1 MEVQAYGNQRMSNWP
16 EPELK
21 DDLVCAIY
29 KFASGAV
36 VKVAATWAAT
46 CQLAGM
52 EMCYNLSL
60 FGSKA
65 SIVRDR
71 IARGETGGEFEPLS
85 FDRISGHPYDGEVD
99 AFLDAIIEDKQP
111 VIDARDGGNT
121 SIGVLAA
128 MEALHQGKPVKIE
141 TR

>member
-1 MEVQAYGNQRMSNWP
+1 
-16 EPELK
+16 
-21 DDLVCAIY
+21 
-29 KFASGAV
+29 
-36 VKVAATWAAT
+36 
-46 CQLAGM
+46 M

-71 IARGETGGEFEPLS
+71 IARLETQGQFEPLT
-85 FDRISGHPYDGEVD
+85 FDRISGHPYTPEVD
-99 AFLDAIIEDKQP
+99 TFIEAIIEDKPP

-121 SIGVLAA
+121 SIAILSA
-128 MEALHQGKPVKIE
+128 MEALRQGKRVKIE